1 MTNKDTPGIWQQL
14 RRWFCNPGKPPAP
27 PDDQETEMEGKPVT
41 EKHYPKGLDDRM
53 RDQDGTIRKKRG
65 DTKIETLRQ
74 EYGENFAKGHSP
86 EATLAE
92 VLEKEGVD
100 SLHQLLK
107 KA

>member
-1 MTNKDTPGIWQQL
+1 MPKKQ
-14 RRWFCNPGKPPAP
+14 
-27 PDDQETEMEGKPVT
+27 
-41 EKHYPKGLDDRM
+41 YPKGLDERM

-74 EYGENFAKGHSP
+74 EYGENFAKGYP
-86 EATLAE
+86 DDATLAE
-92 VLEKEGVD
+92 VLEKEGAD